1 MLDFLLTETFFL
13 FFGAVTFIVLYFM
26 YNSEKD

>member
-1 MLDFLLTETFFL
+1 MLDFLLSETFFL
-13 FFGAVTFIVLYFM
+13 LFGIVTFIVLYFM